1 MGYTNVSYM
10 DPGFSGWKKENLPYV
25 VPSKE

>member
-10 DPGFSGWKKENLPYV
+10 DPGFSGWKEQGLPFV
-25 VPSKE
+25 TPDSK